1 MRRDMSP
8 LRRTLPNAITLA
20 RLALAV
26 AFFAVA
32 GSLDT
37 SESADASRAW
47 TAVWIF
53 VVAAVSD
60 ILDGYLARRWQV
72 VTSFGRI
79 LDPVVDKVL
88 VIGGLVLLCSAPL
101 APASRIVPWV
111 VIVVVTRELLV
122 TSVRAVLEGQGIAF
136 AADRS
141 GKFKMFVQCVTVP
154 FCLGAASIAHLRQSA
169 SFVQWTDA
177 LVWLMVIVT
186 SASALPALS
195 RAWVALR
202 LQGSRQAA

>member
-1 MRRDMSP
+1 MSHM
-8 LRRTLPNAITLA
+8 RRTLPNAITVA
-20 RLALAV
+20 RLGLALA
-26 AFFAVA
+26 FFVVA
-32 GSLDT
+32 GNLDT
-37 SESADASRAW
+37 TDGADPSRAW

-53 VVAAVSD
+53 VVAAVTD

-88 VIGGLVLLCSAPL
+88 VIGALVLLSAAPL

-111 VIVVVTRELLV
+111 VILVVTRELLV
-122 TSVRAVLEGQGIAF
+122 TTVRAVLEGQGIPF
-136 AADRS
+136 PADRF

-154 FCLGAASIAHLRQSA
+154 FCLGAAAIPNLRQSI

-177 LVWLMVIVT
+177 LVWLMVVVT
-186 SASALPALS
+186 AASALPCLS
-195 RAWVALR
+195 RATAALR
-202 LQGSRQAA
+202 QHGARHSA